1 MGSSFFSRYAEFC
14 RAAGETPNSAAK
26 AVGAS
31 SGSVT
36 AWKNGAEP
44 RYSTVEK
51 LASYLGTTPEQLL
64 GAENKNAPAQGK
76 RKVSEEELK
85 FALWGDCENV
95 TDEDLADVMRYAAF
109 VRERKKDK

>member
-1 MGSSFFSRYAEFC
+1 MSSSFFTRYAEFC
-14 RAAGETPNSAAK
+14 KAAGQTPNSAAK

-51 LASYLGTTPEQLL
+51 LAAFLNITAEQLL
-64 GAENKNAPAQGK
+64 GNEKAPAQGK
-76 RKVSEEELK
+76 RNVSDEELK
-85 FALWGDCENV
+85 FALWGDCDTV

-109 VRERKKDK
+109 VRERKKEKK

>member
-1 MGSSFFSRYAEFC
+1 MSSSFFSRYAEFC
-14 RAAGETPNSAAK
+14 KAAGETPNSAAK

-51 LASYLGTTPEQLL
+51 LATYLGTTPEQLL
-64 GAENKNAPAQGK
+64 GNKKAPAQGK
-76 RKVSEEELK
+76 RVVTDEELK
-85 FALWGDCENV
+85 FALWGDCDTV

-109 VRERKKDK
+109 VRERKQAEK